1 MAEEFI
7 YGKINGSPLQLLIR
21 WFLPSKDFGDFP
33 MVSSLIDEDKK
44 WRKANAIKALFL
56 PFEANSILKIPLSYN
71 LPDDE
76 LIWVG
81 NKKGSLTVKSA
92 YYIAAKIV
100 DSS

>member
-1 MAEEFI
+1 
-7 YGKINGSPLQLLIR
+7 
-21 WFLPSKDFGDFP
+21 

-56 PFEANSILKIPLSYN
+56 PFKANSILKIPLSYN

-81 NKKGSLTVKSA
+81 NKRGSLTIKSA
-92 YYIAAKIV
+92 YYITAKII
-100 DSS
+100 DSSEEGESSSGILGPNFGKRCGN

>member
-1 MAEEFI
+1 
-7 YGKINGSPLQLLIR
+7 
-21 WFLPSKDFGDFP
+21 

-71 LPDDE
+71 LPNDE

-81 NKKGSLTVKSA
+81 NKRGSLTVKSA

-100 DSS
+100 DSSEEGESSIRDSRSQLWKKMW